1 MNTVHAAIGI
11 IEIEGKILIGKRK
24 TKDVFHGMWEFPGGK
39 IKQGEPPREALRRE
53 LHEELGVE
61 ARIGDVICRVSYDYE
76 HAHVELTA
84 YRAHIESGKIQGVR
98 YDEILLVSPAELDNY
113 HFPPAN
119 KSIISALLHPSS

>member
-53 LHEELGVE
+53 LYEELGVE

-76 HAHVELTA
+76 HAHIELLV
-84 YRAHIESGKIQGVR
+84 YRAYIESGNVQSLS
-98 YDEILLVSPAELDNY
+98 YSEILLVPLSELDEY
-113 HFPPAN
+113 HFPEAN
-119 KSIISALLHPSS
+119 KSIVSALMHPTS